1 MEGEKKQLKMQWT
14 ILLFHL
20 NQMQSEF
27 YLASWFISGGVTFSA
42 QMVLNKDQ

>member
-1 MEGEKKQLKMQWT
+1 MEGEKTIKFKWT

-27 YLASWFISGGVTFSA
+27 YLAIWFISGGVTFSA